1 MKTEYK
7 QMIPNILTII
17 RISLTPILILLSF
30 LGYIKTVIILSII
43 AALTDMLDGKLAR
56 YWNVTSL
63 KGAKLDA
70 VADKVFAIGLI
81 ICLIPKN
88 DSASPLFALLAL
100 EVIITITNLYYHY
113 KTGKTES
120 LMIGKFKTTFLFI
133 TIICSFIT
141 ITTHHLSIF
150 FPYTTLFRSLKV
162 TTINLQ
168 ILSLISYFLSFYQTI
183 NQKKLSVENNDTH
196 QQIMNDDL
204 EDIEEKTIQVDNL
217 IELTKKYGLYNQQ
230 KDDIQ

>member
-141 ITTHHLSIF
+141 ITTHHLSIL
-150 FPYTTLFRSLKV
+150 TNGLKV

>member
-1 MKTEYK
+1 
-7 QMIPNILTII
+7 
-17 RISLTPILILLSF
+17 
-30 LGYIKTVIILSII
+30 
-43 AALTDMLDGKLAR
+43 
-56 YWNVTSL
+56 
-63 KGAKLDA
+63 
-70 VADKVFAIGLI
+70 
-81 ICLIPKN
+81 
-88 DSASPLFALLAL
+88 
-100 EVIITITNLYYHY
+100 
-113 KTGKTES
+113 
-120 LMIGKFKTTFLFI
+120 MIGKFKTTFLFI

-141 ITTHHLSIF
+141 ITTHHLSIL
-150 FPYTTLFRSLKV
+150 TNGLKV

>member
-30 LGYIKTVIILSII
+30 LGYIKAVIILSII
-43 AALTDMLDGKLAR
+43 
-56 YWNVTSL
+56 VTSL

-141 ITTHHLSIF
+141 ITTHHLSIL
-150 FPYTTLFRSLKV
+150 TNGLKV

>member
-30 LGYIKTVIILSII
+30 LGYIKAVIILSII

-133 TIICSFIT
+133 T
-141 ITTHHLSIF
+141 THHLSIL
-150 FPYTTLFRSLKV
+150 TNGLKV

-217 IELTKKYGLYNQQ
+217 IELTKKYGLYN
-230 KDDIQ
+230 ILTNVRLR

>member
-30 LGYIKTVIILSII
+30 LGYIKAVIILSII
-43 AALTDMLDGKLAR
+43 A
-56 YWNVTSL
+56 
-63 KGAKLDA
+63 
-70 VADKVFAIGLI
+70 
-81 ICLIPKN
+81 
-88 DSASPLFALLAL
+88 ASPLFALLAL

-141 ITTHHLSIF
+141 ITTHHLSIL
-150 FPYTTLFRSLKV
+150 TNGLKV

-183 NQKKLSVENNDTH
+183 NQKKLSVEN
-196 QQIMNDDL
+196 
-204 EDIEEKTIQVDNL
+204 
-217 IELTKKYGLYNQQ
+217 
-230 KDDIQ
+230 